1 VLTAEDLLASAQQ
14 SSEVALGRYRAGVGT
29 VLDLLAAQTALADA
43 RAQRVQSRLA
53 WSVSLAQLTHD
64 AGLLDVRGGS
74 PLHLVPVPAD
84 TNMAP
89 SR

>member
-14 SSEVALGRYRAGVGT
+14 SSEVALGRYKAGVGT
-29 VLDLLAAQTALADA
+29 VLDLLAAQSALADA
-43 RAQRVQSRLA
+43 RAQRVQARLA

-74 PLHLVPVPAD
+74 PIHLVPVPAD
-84 TNMAP
+84 TNTVP
-89 SR
+89 TR